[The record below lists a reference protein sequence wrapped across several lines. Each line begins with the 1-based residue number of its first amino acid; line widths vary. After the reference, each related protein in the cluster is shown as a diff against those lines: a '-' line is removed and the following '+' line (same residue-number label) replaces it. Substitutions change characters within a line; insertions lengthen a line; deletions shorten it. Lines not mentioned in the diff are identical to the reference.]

1 MVPTPAPKDLAT
13 PPFGR
18 RLRHK
23 LLALWLGSIL
33 GVLLLVGLVL
43 TAFMN
48 DFRSREARNHVGAAM
63 TQVRHELVGI
73 ASDLQHQAGLL
84 AASREV
90 VATINMVHRYQD
102 IAQYQPL
109 VFDAEKQSLALKLAE
124 RLGATGIHFA
134 AVYDGH
140 GRPAAW
146 AAAGD
151 TSRAGFHTVAGGKEI
166 LMARE
171 DGTWQPTQA
180 PPLLRGGDWTAAVE
194 DGDVLYLAS
203 KGRLVLET
211 VAPIERVFGDTATPM
226 VVGYV
231 HLARV
236 MDQEATDRLSKR
248 TETAIGVVAGGVQI
262 GALPPLAPADL
273 ASAPTID
280 TDPGCPCHWVE
291 VEDMTVGVSAVP
303 LDGGGRAHVLV
314 GTSNAETKA
323 VLRYYQLSATLVL
336 LAVAGVV
343 APGGLLLLTAAIVR
357 PLSRLLHGVE
367 ALKHGHRIHL
377 AEQFRDDEFGVLARG
392 FDDMAGA
399 IAEREDQLRATI
411 DQLAHSNSELERFA
425 VVAAH
430 DLQEPLRMVASYTQL
445 LKRRYHG
452 HLGADADEF
461 IDYAVDG
468 AERMK
473 ALIQNLLEYSRVEAD
488 QAPYGPVDCD
498 EVVRGVLAVMADV
511 VEESRAAIEVA
522 PLPTVRGNAVQLGQV
537 FQNLLSN
544 ALKFRRGIPEITVTA
559 RREGH
564 EWVFAVADNGI
575 GIAAEYL
582 PQLFTLFR
590 RLHTRQEYPGVGLG
604 LAIARRIV
612 ERHGGRM
619 WAESEE
625 GHGTTLFFTLPA
637 HDPAMPAARS
647 K

>member
-1 MVPTPAPKDLAT
+1 MVPTPAPKDLPT
-13 PPFGR
+13 PPIGR

-48 DFRSREARNHVGAAM
+48 DFRSREARNHVAAAM

-73 ASDLQHQAGLL
+73 ASELQHQAGLL
-84 AASREV
+84 ATSREV

-102 IAQYQPL
+102 VTQYQPL

-146 AAAGD
+146 AAAGGFP
-151 TSRAGFHTVAGGKEI
+151 RAGFHTVASGKEI

-180 PPLLRGGDWTAAVE
+180 PPLLRAGDWTAAVE
-194 DGDVLYLAS
+194 DGDVVYLAS

-236 MDQEATDRLSKR
+236 MDEEATERLSKR

-280 TDPGCPCHWVE
+280 TDPDCPCHWVE

-303 LDGGGRAHVLV
+303 LDDGGRAHVLV

-343 APGGLLLLTAAIVR
+343 APGGLLLLTATIVR

-367 ALKHGHRIHL
+367 ALKHGRRIHL

-473 ALIQNLLEYSRVEAD
+473 ALIQNLLDYSRVDAD

-544 ALKFRRGIPEITVTA
+544 ALKFRRGIPEIIITA

-625 GHGTTLFFTLPA
+625 GHGTTMYFTLPA
-637 HDPAMPAARS
+637 HDPAMPGARS